1 MKRFALV
8 SLSLLAVGCDLQP
21 APAPAKVDA
30 PVVTVGKQPAA
41 AAPTATV
48 VPAEVTL
55 QFKNYD
61 DVLKLIASKKG
72 KLVVVDAWS
81 TYCEPCMREFPGLV
95 ALHKKHGDKLA
106 CISLCANYA
115 GLDKPEDVAAE
126 PLEFLKAQGATFD
139 NILSTDADTVLYKRL
154 EINTVPSIF
163 IYDRDGKLIKKFEGE
178 PTYAQVEAFLEPLLK

>member
-1 MKRFALV
+1 MNRFALV

-30 PVVTVGKQPAA
+30 PVVTVSKQPP
-41 AAPTATV
+41 APAPAPA
-48 VPAEVTL
+48 PAEVNL
-55 QFKNYD
+55 DLKSYD
-61 DVLKLIASKKG
+61 DVLKLIESKKG